1 MTTWRL
7 WLSRH
12 RFSLFVGF
20 AAAAVFA
27 VIAMYTVSDAD
38 EGYFAVAAELVGR
51 GRVPYRDFF
60 YPQAPFF
67 PYVLGLVWR
76 VAQPTLRGDRIVMAI
91 IGGITAGT
99 IASEVRA
106 ETRSRM
112 AATFGAAFFV
122 CHELSWQWIPMVKSY
137 AMATL
142 FALIAV
148 ILVSREKRPS
158 TRACVV
164 AGILAFSAMA
174 TRLLMAPVLPVV
186 LLGAALRGTKN
197 AFWRG
202 VVIGVPVTLVVV
214 RSHVSG
220 VQLALLAGFSV
231 AVVYFGSPIR
241 ATTLR
246 PLAVAGGMAIALFPV
261 WLVYRA
267 APAAFLFGNIGYHA
281 HREAGG
287 LMNTWTESRDVLL
300 AMLGVHKLMTYSVAG
315 PQFVLLLI
323 LSALSLTQRN
333 RARRLIPALAGVL
346 LAAVSLKPNGLHE
359 QYFVVVVPF
368 FALTAAMAVGHAF
381 SSHRGTL
388 FESRAPYALVA
399 AAYVLL
405 AIPSF
410 ERKWVLAIYDPHNMS
425 PTRPALIDRGAA
437 LVVRAEA
444 EHPGPLLPTWPGS
457 AIGVADRI
465 MPGFEDHFGRKVAG
479 AMSEEERA
487 RFHLARAADFK
498 IMVTARTPTVVVL
511 DRELGGAGG
520 DALRTCI
527 AECGYVAF
535 GEKVG
540 QTEVFVRTEAS
551 SVACR

>member
-1 MTTWRL
+1 V
-7 WLSRH
+7 LSRH
-12 RFSLFVGF
+12 RFSVLVGL

-27 VIAMYTVSDAD
+27 VIAMYTVSDVD
-38 EGYFAVAAELVGR
+38 EGYFAVAGELVGR
-51 GRVPYRDFF
+51 GRMPYRDFF

-76 VAQPTLRGDRIVMAI
+76 VAHPTLRGDRIVMAI
-91 IGGITAGT
+91 LGGLTAGT
-99 IASEVRA
+99 IANEVWV

-112 AATFGAAFFV
+112 AAVFGAAFFV

-148 ILVSREKRPS
+148 VLVSREKKPS

-164 AGILAFSAMA
+164 AGILALSATA

-186 LLGAALRGTKN
+186 LLGAALRETKH

-202 VVIGVPVTLVVV
+202 LAIGVTVTLTVV
-214 RSHVSG
+214 RPHVG
-220 VQLALLAGFSV
+220 PVQLALLAAFSV
-231 AVVYFGSPIR
+231 AVVYVRSPIR

-246 PLAVAGGMAIALFPV
+246 PLAVAGGIAIALVPV

-267 APAAFLFGNIGYHA
+267 APAAFLFGNLGYHA

-287 LMNTWTESRDVLL
+287 LISAWTESRNVLL

-323 LSALSLTQRN
+323 LSALSLTQKN
-333 RARRLIPALAGVL
+333 RALRLIPALAGVL
-346 LAAVSLKPNGLHE
+346 LTIVSLKPNPAHE
-359 QYFVVVVPF
+359 QYFVVAVPF
-368 FALTAAMAVGHAF
+368 FALAAAMAVGHAF

-388 FESRAPYALVA
+388 VESRAPYALVA

-405 AIPSF
+405 AVPSF
-410 ERKWVLAIYDPHNMS
+410 DRKWRLAIYDPHNMS
-425 PTRPALIDRGAA
+425 ATRPSLIERGAA
-437 LVVRAEA
+437 LVVRAED

-479 AMSEEERA
+479 AMSDEERA
-487 RFHLARAADFK
+487 RFHLARAEDFK
-498 IMVTARTPTVVVL
+498 TMVTARTPTVVVL
-511 DRELGGAGG
+511 DREVEAAGG
-520 DALRTCI
+520 DALRKRI
-527 AECGYVAF
+527 AECGYVPF

-551 SVACR
+551 SAACR